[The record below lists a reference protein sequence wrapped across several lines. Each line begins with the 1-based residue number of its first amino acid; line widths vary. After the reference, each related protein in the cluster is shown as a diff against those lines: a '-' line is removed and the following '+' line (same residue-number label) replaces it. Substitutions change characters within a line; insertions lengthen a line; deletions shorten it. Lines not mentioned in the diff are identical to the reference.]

1 MEKRT
6 LVIIASV
13 SVVAAIGTYFYFS
26 YKDKQ
31 REKVYETVT
40 SADEA
45 LSSLYDTATEES
57 KESFE
62 ENMDVSNDYYLPDED
77 YDLRLSEVISG
88 MGDY

>member
-1 MEKRT
+1 MERRT

-31 REKVYETVT
+31 RQKVYETVVPE
-40 SADEA
+40 DEA

-77 YDLRLSEVISG
+77 YDLRLSEVTTG